1 VFGWGVY
8 HFDLQ
13 MDELIGSPAQSSK
26 VKAESKKAIRRLA
39 LLNACPMKC
48 VAYFIGVSQKRAQ
61 RI

>member
-1 VFGWGVY
+1 
-8 HFDLQ
+8 